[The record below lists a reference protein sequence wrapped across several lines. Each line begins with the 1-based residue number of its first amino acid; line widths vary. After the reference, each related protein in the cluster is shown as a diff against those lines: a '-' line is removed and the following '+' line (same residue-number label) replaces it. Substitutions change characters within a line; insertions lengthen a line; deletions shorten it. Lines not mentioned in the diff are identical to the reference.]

1 MKRSLKNILM
11 ILFVFLL
18 LGGVYFTMDYAK
30 NNLKDNNT
38 FSNNNQNMGN
48 NSFMTPP
55 DDKNA
60 PSDNMTPP
68 DNSTSSDN
76 KMTPP
81 DEKNS
86 SNEKE
91 NNPSSSETTDNNES
105 SQNKEN
111 VPDKKDD
118 TSMND
123 KDSSNQNT
131 NSNQNTPPND
141 LGGMGKDDFSKE
153 SSAAK
158 LTTIYYCIFG
168 VEAFLISIT
177 VIYLIMSKANKLSFK
192 ETLSPSDK
200 KIIYILATL
209 LTSIVLVGGMVFVTN
224 QYFLAS
230 TISSNTPPNG
240 NPTSNESSIE
250 ATGNVV
256 VEDEKTLTDTYT
268 STTSDESA
276 ILVKNG
282 GNLTLEDADITKSGD
297 TTNTED
303 SEFYGINAG
312 ILVTKASTAT
322 IKNINITTSAKGSNA
337 VFSTGEDSKITISD
351 STITTTGSSS
361 SRGLDATYGG
371 EIIANNVN
379 IKTSGASSATLA
391 TDRGEGTVTV
401 TDSKLETNGKG
412 SPLIYSTGLIS
423 ITNTKG
429 VANNSQMVVV
439 EGKNSASVLN
449 STLSASGA
457 GNRNDVDNAGVMI
470 YQSAS
475 GDASNG
481 TGNFTSKN
489 STLEI
494 LKDSKYYQTAP
505 MFFVTNTSAIINL
518 ENTNLIFGSNIL
530 LSIGKTSEWGND
542 GSNGGV
548 VTLNAKNQKLAG
560 NILVDSIST
569 LTLNLEDSTYEGA
582 INSENTAKS
591 ISVSLDKDSTITLT
605 ADSYI
610 TSLND
615 SDSTY
620 SNINF
625 NGYKLYVNG
634 KAIN

>member
-18 LGGVYFTMDYAK
+18 LGGVYFTMDYTK
-30 NNLKDNNT
+30 NNLKGNNT

-48 NSFMTPP
+48 NSFMTP

-68 DNSTSSDN
+68 NNNGNNTLGDN

-81 DEKNS
+81 DDKNS

-105 SQNKEN
+105 SQNN
-111 VPDKKDD
+111 GNIPDKKDD
-118 TSMND
+118 TNVNGNVS
-123 KDSSNQNT
+123 
-131 NSNQNTPPND
+131 SNQNTPPND
-141 LGGMGKDDFSKE
+141 LGSMGKDVFSKE
-153 SSAAK
+153 NSTTK
-158 LTTIYYCIFG
+158 LTTVYYCIFG
-168 VEAFLISIT
+168 LEAFLISIT

-192 ETLSPSDK
+192 ETLSTSDK
-200 KIIYILATL
+200 KIIYLLATL

-230 TISSNTPPNG
+230 TISSNTKPNG
-240 NPTSNESSIE
+240 NQTSNESSIE

-282 GNLTLEDADITKSGD
+282 GNLTMEDADIIKSGD
-297 TTNTED
+297 TTNTEE

-337 VFSTGEDSKITISD
+337 VFSTGEDSKITISN

-371 EIIANNVN
+371 EIIANNVT

-391 TDRGEGTVTV
+391 TDRGEGCVTV

-423 ITNTKG
+423 VTNTKG

-439 EGKNSASVLN
+439 EGKNSASILN

-457 GNRNDVDNAGVMI
+457 GNRNNVDNAGVMI

-475 GDASNG
+475 DDASNG

-530 LSIGKTSEWGND
+530 LNIEKTSEWGNN

-548 VTLNAKNQKLAG
+548 VTLNAKNQRLAG

-569 LTLNLEDSTYEGA
+569 LTLNLEDSTYEGT

-591 ISVSLDKDSTITLT
+591 ISVSLDRDSTITLT

-615 SDSTY
+615 SDSSY

-634 KAIN
+634 KAINE

>member
-38 FSNNNQNMGN
+38 FSNKNQNMGN
-48 NSFMTPP
+48 NSFMTP

-68 DNSTSSDN
+68 DNNGNNTSGDN

-81 DEKNS
+81 DDKNS

-105 SQNKEN
+105 SQNN
-111 VPDKKDD
+111 GNIPDKKDD
-118 TSMND
+118 TNVNGND
-123 KDSSNQNT
+123 S
-131 NSNQNTPPND
+131 SNQNTPPND
-141 LGGMGKDDFSKE
+141 LGSMGKDVFSKE
-153 SSAAK
+153 NSTTK
-158 LTTIYYCIFG
+158 LTTVYYCVFG
-168 VEAFLISIT
+168 LEAFLISIT

-192 ETLSPSDK
+192 ETLSTSDK
-200 KIIYILATL
+200 KIIYLLATL

-230 TISSNTPPNG
+230 TISSNTKQNG
-240 NPTSNESSIE
+240 NQTSNESSIE
-250 ATGNVV
+250 TIGNVV

-297 TTNTED
+297 TTNTEE

-391 TDRGEGTVTV
+391 TDRGEGCVTV

-423 ITNTKG
+423 VTNTKG

-439 EGKNSASVLN
+439 EGKNSASILN

-457 GNRNDVDNAGVMI
+457 GNRNNVDNAGVMI

-489 STLEI
+489 SILEI

-530 LSIGKTSEWGND
+530 LNIGKTSEWGNN

-582 INSENTAKS
+582 INSGNKAKS
-591 ISVSLDKDSTITLT
+591 ISVSLDRDSTITLT

-615 SDSTY
+615 SDSSY

-634 KAIN
+634 KAINE

>member
-38 FSNNNQNMGN
+38 FSNKNQNMGN
-48 NSFMTPP
+48 NSFMTP

-68 DNSTSSDN
+68 DNNGNNTSGDN

-81 DEKNS
+81 DDKNS

-105 SQNKEN
+105 SQNN
-111 VPDKKDD
+111 GNIPDKKDD
-118 TSMND
+118 TNVNGND
-123 KDSSNQNT
+123 S
-131 NSNQNTPPND
+131 SNQNTPPND
-141 LGGMGKDDFSKE
+141 LGSMGKDVFSKE
-153 SSAAK
+153 NSTTK
-158 LTTIYYCIFG
+158 LTTVYYCVFG
-168 VEAFLISIT
+168 LEAFLISIT

-192 ETLSPSDK
+192 ETLSTSDK
-200 KIIYILATL
+200 KIIYLLATL

-230 TISSNTPPNG
+230 TISSNTKQNG
-240 NPTSNESSIE
+240 NQTSNESSIE
-250 ATGNVV
+250 TIGNVV

-297 TTNTED
+297 TTNTEE

-337 VFSTGEDSKITISD
+337 VFSTGEDSKITISN

-391 TDRGEGTVTV
+391 TDRGEGCVTV

-423 ITNTKG
+423 VTNTKG

-439 EGKNSASVLN
+439 EGKNSASILN

-457 GNRNDVDNAGVMI
+457 GNRNNVDNAGVMI

-489 STLEI
+489 SILEI

-530 LSIGKTSEWGND
+530 LNIGKTSEWGNN

-569 LTLNLEDSTYEGA
+569 LEMNLSKSYYEGT
-582 INSENTAKS
+582 INGDNSAKE
-591 ISVSLDKDSTITLT
+591 ISL
-605 ADSYI
+605 
-610 TSLND
+610 
-615 SDSTY
+615 
-620 SNINF
+620 
-625 NGYKLYVNG
+625 KL
-634 KAIN
+634 ILL

>member
-38 FSNNNQNMGN
+38 FSNKNQNMGN
-48 NSFMTPP
+48 NSFMTP

-68 DNSTSSDN
+68 DNNGNNTSGDN

-81 DEKNS
+81 DAKNS

-105 SQNKEN
+105 SQNN
-111 VPDKKDD
+111 GNIPDKKDD
-118 TSMND
+118 TNVNGND
-123 KDSSNQNT
+123 S
-131 NSNQNTPPND
+131 SNQNTPPND
-141 LGGMGKDDFSKE
+141 LGSMGKDVFSKE
-153 SSAAK
+153 NSTTK
-158 LTTIYYCIFG
+158 LTTVYYCVFG
-168 VEAFLISIT
+168 LEAFLISIT

-192 ETLSPSDK
+192 ETLSTSDK
-200 KIIYILATL
+200 KIIYLLATL

-230 TISSNTPPNG
+230 TISSNTKQNG
-240 NPTSNESSIE
+240 NQTSNESSIE
-250 ATGNVV
+250 TIGNVV

-297 TTNTED
+297 TTNTEE

-337 VFSTGEDSKITISD
+337 VFSTGEDSKITISN

-391 TDRGEGTVTV
+391 TDRGEGCVTV

-423 ITNTKG
+423 VTNTKG

-439 EGKNSASVLN
+439 EGKNSASILN

-457 GNRNDVDNAGVMI
+457 GNRNNVDNAGVMI

-489 STLEI
+489 SILEI

-530 LSIGKTSEWGND
+530 LNIGKTSEWGNN

-582 INSENTAKS
+582 INSGNKAKS
-591 ISVSLDKDSTITLT
+591 ISVSLDRDSTITLT

-615 SDSTY
+615 SDSSY

-634 KAIN
+634 KAINE

>member
-1 MKRSLKNILM
+1 
-11 ILFVFLL
+11 
-18 LGGVYFTMDYAK
+18 MDYAK

-38 FSNNNQNMGN
+38 FSNKNQNMGN
-48 NSFMTPP
+48 NSFMTP

-60 PSDNMTPP
+60 PSGNMTPP
-68 DNSTSSDN
+68 DNNGNNTSGDN

-81 DEKNS
+81 DDKNS

-91 NNPSSSETTDNNES
+91 NNPYSSETTDNNES
-105 SQNKEN
+105 SQNN
-111 VPDKKDD
+111 GNAPDKKDD
-118 TSMND
+118 TNVNGS
-123 KDSSNQNT
+123 DS
-131 NSNQNTPPND
+131 SNQNTPPND
-141 LGGMGKDDFSKE
+141 LGSMGKDVFSKE
-153 SSAAK
+153 NSTTK
-158 LTTIYYCIFG
+158 LTTVYYCIFG
-168 VEAFLISIT
+168 LEAFLISIT

-192 ETLSPSDK
+192 ETLSTSDK
-200 KIIYILATL
+200 KIIYLLATL

-230 TISSNTPPNG
+230 TISSNTKPNG
-240 NPTSNESSIE
+240 NQTSNESSIE

-297 TTNTED
+297 TTNTEE

-391 TDRGEGTVTV
+391 TDRGEGCVTV

-423 ITNTKG
+423 VTNTKG
-429 VANNSQMVVV
+429 IANNSQMVVV
-439 EGKNSASVLN
+439 EGKNSASILN

-457 GNRNDVDNAGVMI
+457 GNRNDVDDAGVMI

-518 ENTNLIFGSNIL
+518 ENTNLVFGSNIL
-530 LSIGKTSEWGND
+530 LNIGKTSEWGNN
-542 GSNGGV
+542 GSIGGV
-548 VTLNAKNQKLAG
+548 VTLIAKDQKLEG
-560 NILVDSIST
+560 NVLVDSISA
-569 LTLNLEDSTYEGA
+569 LSLNLENTTYEGA
-582 INSENTAKS
+582 INSDNSAKS
-591 ISVSLDKDSTITLT
+591 IAITLDKNSTITLT
-605 ADSYI
+605 GDSYI
-610 TSLND
+610 TLLND
-615 SDSTY
+615 SDPTY

-634 KAIN
+634 TAIN

>member
-18 LGGVYFTMDYAK
+18 LGGIYFTMDYAK

-38 FSNNNQNMGN
+38 FSNKNQNMGN
-48 NSFMTPP
+48 NSFMTP

-68 DNSTSSDN
+68 DNNGNNTSGND

-81 DEKNS
+81 DDKNS

-105 SQNKEN
+105 SQNN
-111 VPDKKDD
+111 GNIPDKKDD
-118 TSMND
+118 TNVNGND
-123 KDSSNQNT
+123 S
-131 NSNQNTPPND
+131 SNQNTPPND
-141 LGGMGKDDFSKE
+141 LGGMGKDVFSKE
-153 SSAAK
+153 NSTTK
-158 LTTIYYCIFG
+158 LTTVYYCVFG
-168 VEAFLISIT
+168 LEAFLISIT

-192 ETLSPSDK
+192 ETLSTSDK
-200 KIIYILATL
+200 KIIYLLATL

-230 TISSNTPPNG
+230 TISSNTKPNG
-240 NPTSNESSIE
+240 NQTSNESSIE

-297 TTNTED
+297 TTNTEE

-322 IKNINITTSAKGSNA
+322 IKNINITISAKGSNA
-337 VFSTGEDSKITISD
+337 VFSTGEDSKITISN

-391 TDRGEGTVTV
+391 TDRGEGCVTV
-401 TDSKLETNGKG
+401 KDSKLETNGKG

-439 EGKNSASVLN
+439 EGKNSASILN

-457 GNRNDVDNAGVMI
+457 GNRNNVDNAGVMI

-489 STLEI
+489 SILEI

-530 LSIGKTSEWGND
+530 LNIGKTSEWGNN

-569 LTLNLEDSTYEGA
+569 LTLNLEDSIYEGA

-591 ISVSLDKDSTITLT
+591 ISVSLDRDSTITLT

-615 SDSTY
+615 SDSSY

-634 KAIN
+634 KAINE

>member
-38 FSNNNQNMGN
+38 FSNKNQNMGN
-48 NSFMTPP
+48 NSFMTP

-68 DNSTSSDN
+68 DNNGNNTSGDN

-81 DEKNS
+81 DDKNS

-105 SQNKEN
+105 SQNN
-111 VPDKKDD
+111 GNIPDKKDD
-118 TSMND
+118 TNVNGND
-123 KDSSNQNT
+123 S
-131 NSNQNTPPND
+131 SNQNTPPND
-141 LGGMGKDDFSKE
+141 LGGMGKDVFSKE
-153 SSAAK
+153 NSTTK
-158 LTTIYYCIFG
+158 LTTVYYCVFG
-168 VEAFLISIT
+168 LEAFLISIT

-192 ETLSPSDK
+192 KTLSTSDK
-200 KIIYILATL
+200 KIIYLLATL

-230 TISSNTPPNG
+230 TISSNTKTNG
-240 NPTSNESSIE
+240 NQTSNESSIE

-282 GNLTLEDADITKSGD
+282 GNITLKDADITKSGD
-297 TTNTED
+297 TTNTEE

-337 VFSTGEDSKITISD
+337 VFSTGEDSKITISN

-423 ITNTKG
+423 VTNTKG

-439 EGKNSASVLN
+439 EGKNSASILN

-457 GNRNDVDNAGVMI
+457 GNRNNVDNAGVMI

-530 LSIGKTSEWGND
+530 LNIGKTSEWGNN

-591 ISVSLDKDSTITLT
+591 ISVSLDRDSTITLT

-615 SDSTY
+615 SDSSY

-634 KAIN
+634 KAINE

>member
-38 FSNNNQNMGN
+38 FSNKNQNMGN
-48 NSFMTPP
+48 NSFMTP

-68 DNSTSSDN
+68 DNNGNNTSGDN

-81 DEKNS
+81 DDKNS

-105 SQNKEN
+105 SQNN
-111 VPDKKDD
+111 GNIPDKKDD
-118 TSMND
+118 TNVNGND
-123 KDSSNQNT
+123 S
-131 NSNQNTPPND
+131 SNQNTPPND
-141 LGGMGKDDFSKE
+141 LGSMGKDVFSKE
-153 SSAAK
+153 NSTTK
-158 LTTIYYCIFG
+158 LTTVYYCVFG
-168 VEAFLISIT
+168 LEAFLISIT

-192 ETLSPSDK
+192 ETLSTSDK
-200 KIIYILATL
+200 KIIYLLATL

-230 TISSNTPPNG
+230 TISSNTKQNG
-240 NPTSNESSIE
+240 NQTSNESSIE
-250 ATGNVV
+250 TIGNVV

-297 TTNTED
+297 TTNTEE

-337 VFSTGEDSKITISD
+337 VFSTGEDSKITISN

-391 TDRGEGTVTV
+391 TDRGEGCVTV

-423 ITNTKG
+423 VTNTKG

-439 EGKNSASVLN
+439 EGKNSASILN

-457 GNRNDVDNAGVMI
+457 GNRNNVDNAGVMI

-489 STLEI
+489 SILEI

-530 LSIGKTSEWGND
+530 LNIGKTSEWGNN

-582 INSENTAKS
+582 INSGNKAKS
-591 ISVSLDKDSTITLT
+591 ISVSLDRDSTITLT

-615 SDSTY
+615 SDSSY

-634 KAIN
+634 KAINE

>member
-38 FSNNNQNMGN
+38 FSNKNQNMGN
-48 NSFMTPP
+48 NSFMTP

-60 PSDNMTPP
+60 PSGNMTPP
-68 DNSTSSDN
+68 DNNGNNTSGDN

-81 DEKNS
+81 DAKNS

-105 SQNKEN
+105 SQNN
-111 VPDKKDD
+111 GNIPDKKDD
-118 TSMND
+118 TNVNGND
-123 KDSSNQNT
+123 S
-131 NSNQNTPPND
+131 SNQNTPPND
-141 LGGMGKDDFSKE
+141 LGGMGKDVFSKE
-153 SSAAK
+153 NSTTK
-158 LTTIYYCIFG
+158 LTTVYYCIFG
-168 VEAFLISIT
+168 LEAFLISIT

-192 ETLSPSDK
+192 ETLSTSDK
-200 KIIYILATL
+200 KIIYLLATL

-230 TISSNTPPNG
+230 TISSNTKPNG
-240 NPTSNESSIE
+240 NQTSNESSIE

-297 TTNTED
+297 TTNTEE

-371 EIIANNVN
+371 EIKANNVN

-391 TDRGEGTVTV
+391 TDRGEGCVTV

-439 EGKNSASVLN
+439 EGKNSASILN

-457 GNRNDVDNAGVMI
+457 GNRNNVDNAGVMI

-518 ENTNLIFGSNIL
+518 ENTNLVFGSNIL
-530 LSIGKTSEWGND
+530 LNIGKTSEWGNN

-548 VTLNAKNQKLAG
+548 VTLNAKNQKFTG

-582 INSENTAKS
+582 INSGNTAKS
-591 ISVSLDKDSTITLT
+591 ISVSLDRDSTITLT

-615 SDSTY
+615 SDSSY

-634 KAIN
+634 KAINE

>member
-38 FSNNNQNMGN
+38 FSNKNQNMGN
-48 NSFMTPP
+48 NSFMTP

-60 PSDNMTPP
+60 PSGNMTPP
-68 DNSTSSDN
+68 DNNGNNTSGDN

-81 DEKNS
+81 DAKNS

-105 SQNKEN
+105 SQNN
-111 VPDKKDD
+111 GNIPDKKDD
-118 TSMND
+118 TNVNGND
-123 KDSSNQNT
+123 S
-131 NSNQNTPPND
+131 SNQNTPPND
-141 LGGMGKDDFSKE
+141 LGSMGKDGFYNRND
-153 SSAAK
+153 ATK
-158 LTTIYYCIFG
+158 LTTVYYCIFG
-168 VEAFLISIT
+168 LEAFLISIT

-192 ETLSPSDK
+192 KTLSTSDK
-200 KIIYILATL
+200 KIIYLLATL

-230 TISSNTPPNG
+230 TISSNTKPNG
-240 NPTSNESSIE
+240 NQTSNESSIE

-282 GNLTLEDADITKSGD
+282 GNLTLENADITKSGD
-297 TTNTED
+297 TTNTEE

-337 VFSTGEDSKITISD
+337 VFSTGEDSKITISN

-361 SRGLDATYGG
+361 SRGLDVTYGG

-379 IKTSGASSATLA
+379 IKTNGASSATLA
-391 TDRGEGTVTV
+391 TDRGEGCVTV

-423 ITNTKG
+423 VTNTKG
-429 VANNSQMVVV
+429 VANNSQMAVV
-439 EGKNSASVLN
+439 EGKNSASILN

-457 GNRNDVDNAGVMI
+457 GNRNNVDNAGVMI

-530 LSIGKTSEWGND
+530 LNIGKTSEWGNN

-591 ISVSLDKDSTITLT
+591 ISVSLDRDSTITLT

-615 SDSTY
+615 SDSSY

-634 KAIN
+634 KAINE

>member
-38 FSNNNQNMGN
+38 FSNKNQNMGN
-48 NSFMTPP
+48 NSFMTP

-68 DNSTSSDN
+68 DNNGNNTSGDN

-81 DEKNS
+81 DDKNS

-105 SQNKEN
+105 SQNN
-111 VPDKKDD
+111 GNIPDKKDD
-118 TSMND
+118 TNVNGND
-123 KDSSNQNT
+123 S
-131 NSNQNTPPND
+131 SNQNTPPND
-141 LGGMGKDDFSKE
+141 LGGMGKDVFSKE
-153 SSAAK
+153 NSTTK
-158 LTTIYYCIFG
+158 LTTVYYCVFG
-168 VEAFLISIT
+168 LEAFLISIT

-192 ETLSPSDK
+192 KTLSTSDK
-200 KIIYILATL
+200 KIIYLLATL

-230 TISSNTPPNG
+230 TISSNTKTNG
-240 NPTSNESSIE
+240 NQTSNESSIE

-282 GNLTLEDADITKSGD
+282 GNITLKDADITKSGD
-297 TTNTED
+297 TTNTEE

-337 VFSTGEDSKITISD
+337 VFSTGEDSKITISN

-391 TDRGEGTVTV
+391 TDRGEGCVTV

-423 ITNTKG
+423 VTNTKG

-439 EGKNSASVLN
+439 EGKNSASILN

-457 GNRNDVDNAGVMI
+457 GNRNNVDNAGVMI

-530 LSIGKTSEWGND
+530 LNIGKTSEWGNN

-591 ISVSLDKDSTITLT
+591 ISVSLDRDSTITLT

-615 SDSTY
+615 SDSSY

-634 KAIN
+634 KAINE

>member
-38 FSNNNQNMGN
+38 FSNKNQNMGN
-48 NSFMTPP
+48 NSFMTP

-68 DNSTSSDN
+68 DNNGNNTSGDN

-81 DEKNS
+81 DDKNS

-105 SQNKEN
+105 SQNN
-111 VPDKKDD
+111 GNIPDKKDD
-118 TSMND
+118 TNVNGND
-123 KDSSNQNT
+123 S
-131 NSNQNTPPND
+131 SNQNTPPND
-141 LGGMGKDDFSKE
+141 LGSMGKDVFSKE
-153 SSAAK
+153 NSTTK
-158 LTTIYYCIFG
+158 LTTVYYCVFG
-168 VEAFLISIT
+168 LEAFLISIT

-192 ETLSPSDK
+192 ETLSTSDK
-200 KIIYILATL
+200 KIIYLLATL

-230 TISSNTPPNG
+230 TISSNTKQNG
-240 NPTSNESSIE
+240 NQTSNESSIE
-250 ATGNVV
+250 TIGNVV

-297 TTNTED
+297 TTNTEE

-337 VFSTGEDSKITISD
+337 VFSTGEDSKITISN

-391 TDRGEGTVTV
+391 TDRGEGCVTV

-423 ITNTKG
+423 VTNTKG

-439 EGKNSASVLN
+439 EGKNSASILN

-457 GNRNDVDNAGVMI
+457 GNRNNVDNAGVMI

-489 STLEI
+489 SILEI

-530 LSIGKTSEWGND
+530 LNIGKTSEWGNN

-582 INSENTAKS
+582 INSGN
-591 ISVSLDKDSTITLT
+591 
-605 ADSYI
+605 
-610 TSLND
+610 
-615 SDSTY
+615 
-620 SNINF
+620 
-625 NGYKLYVNG
+625 
-634 KAIN
+634 KAINE